1 MRFADYLADAI
12 IKRLE
17 RYGMEITADKV
28 VEYAKGMPR
37 LKEPLEN
44 PHLVEILRERAKEHI
59 EHRKEV
65 KEFLKKARIH
75 WRH

>member
-1 MRFADYLADAI
+1 MKFSDYLADLI

-17 RYGMEITADKV
+17 RYSKEVTADSV

-37 LKEPLEN
+37 LKEPMEN
-44 PHLVEILRERAKEHI
+44 PLLVEKLRETAKEHI
-59 EHRKEV
+59 EHRNEV